1 MPRFTYKALKESD
14 RTSYEATV
22 EAKDRFEVYNIV
34 RKEGG
39 QVVSVKEAKAGMSL
53 VSLDIGRIFSRVKEN
68 DKVLLTRNL
77 GAMLKAGL
85 SLSRALGVINRQS
98 KKAKLK
104 EVVTSITKDIEQ
116 GSALSEAMLKYP
128 KVFSNLITSM
138 VRAGEESGT
147 LSETL
152 ATISDQLE
160 KALDLKK
167 KIKGA
172 MIYPMV
178 IISVLGVVGALMLI
192 FIVPTLTSTFTGM
205 GVALPMST
213 QIVISLSDFLIAHTV
228 MALVLIV
235 ASIVGFRMAM
245 HTPVGRRVFEMV
257 FLHIPLLNTLMK
269 ESNSART
276 GRTLA
281 SLLASGVSMLTAI
294 EITRDV
300 IQNSHYKDVLDTA
313 LANVQQGKP
322 LADVFAQ
329 AEHLYPPLVGE
340 LIAVGEETG
349 ALPDML
355 REVAQYYER
364 EVEQKTKNMSTIIEP
379 FLMLIVGAG
388 VGFFAVS
395 MISPIYSITTSIQ

>member
-1 MPRFTYKALKESD
+1 M
-14 RTSYEATV
+14 
-22 EAKDRFEVYNIV
+22 
-34 RKEGG
+34 
-39 QVVSVKEAKAGMSL
+39 
-53 VSLDIGRIFSRVKEN
+53 KEN